1 MSKQSSPSGLSAAD
15 VLDAHLAVF
24 VARLAKA
31 GYEKETRRGKERL
44 ILPFI
49 RWVRETGIGVTD
61 VDEACVDAFLACPSR
76 RRYNHRTA
84 LRQFIEHVRIAGVAP
99 PRRLQPSLAELLVQR
114 YRTHLR
120 DSKGLSSHSIDVY
133 SPFVRAFVVAQ
144 QLPENAG
151 AVDAGAVRSH
161 VLDQGRNRSVSFV
174 RLLAAALRSFLRF
187 CFLDGTITR
196 DLSTAVPPVRRWQ
209 LAPVPPFLTAE
220 EVERVIAAADP
231 STTCGCR
238 TFAILLL
245 LARLGLRA
253 SEIIALE
260 LDDIRWEAGEI
271 VVRGKGRLHD
281 RLPLLADVGEAL
293 ALYLSTSRG
302 PSTSRRVFLRHKAPR
317 AGLFQPAAVSKIAR
331 EALQRAGLLATGR
344 VGAHIFRHSLA
355 TRMIRRGASLAEI
368 SQVLRHRSTIT
379 TQLYTKVE
387 FEGLRG
393 VARPWPSAEVV
404 R

>member
-151 AVDAGAVRSH
+151 AVDAGAGI
-161 VLDQGRNRSVSFV
+161 GRMNGLFAPLPPMTRPRVPT
-174 RLLAAALRSFLRF
+174 
-187 CFLDGTITR
+187 DG
-196 DLSTAVPPVRRWQ
+196 
-209 LAPVPPFLTAE
+209 
-220 EVERVIAAADP
+220 
-231 STTCGCR
+231 
-238 TFAILLL
+238 
-245 LARLGLRA
+245 
-253 SEIIALE
+253 
-260 LDDIRWEAGEI
+260 
-271 VVRGKGRLHD
+271 
-281 RLPLLADVGEAL
+281 PLLFRRSPVYGRTASGTAKS
-293 ALYLSTSRG
+293 LS
-302 PSTSRRVFLRHKAPR
+302 LRKMKSCSPDC
-317 AGLFQPAAVSKIAR
+317 
-331 EALQRAGLLATGR
+331 
-344 VGAHIFRHSLA
+344 
-355 TRMIRRGASLAEI
+355 
-368 SQVLRHRSTIT
+368 
-379 TQLYTKVE
+379 
-387 FEGLRG
+387 
-393 VARPWPSAEVV
+393 
-404 R
+404 